1 MNFCTQCGHPARGST
16 RFCTNCGAPQH
27 PADDRP
33 AGDRTADDRTTDD
46 RTAPAPEDR
55 GATPSGLDSAGPVT
69 TTAPITPEGA
79 WPGTEPPT
87 FTAPATPPPSA
98 APPAPPPR
106 AAVPPAPPPAAPP
119 APPPAASRPP
129 PPPDLPAQT
138 AAPYWPAGE
147 PPEPEPETLA
157 GPWRRR
163 RFPVWLP
170 LAAAAVVV
178 LGGLAGWYLTGS
190 HGSHP
195 PASAGSSPSVTSPGG
210 GGSAQAATAEVS
222 TPAPSPSGSPVSPT
236 AAATATPGSTGTG
249 TAVVTLGPGVS
260 GQPAAAAIATFLGQ
274 YFKAINDHDYQAY
287 ISLFTLSGQ
296 QGHTPQAFNSGSG
309 TSTDSG
315 ERLVALSPA
324 QHGKTAATIVFT
336 SHQSPSQSATKS
348 ACTVWR
354 ITLYLRP
361 AGTSY
366 LIGRPP
372 GTYHASAK
380 ACA

>member
-16 RFCTNCGAPQH
+16 RFCTNCGARQDPADH
-27 PADDRP
+27 RRADDRP
-33 AGDRTADDRTTDD
+33 PDDRPPDD
-46 RTAPAPEDR
+46 PSASEPEDR
-55 GATPSGLDSAGPVT
+55 GTTPSGLDSGRPPT

-79 WPGTEPPT
+79 WPGTEPPA
-87 FTAPATPPPSA
+87 FTAPATPSRSA
-98 APPAPPPR
+98 APPAPPPL
-106 AAVPPAPPPAAPP
+106 PTAPPPAAPRTP
-119 APPPAASRPP
+119 RAPDPPV
-129 PPPDLPAQT
+129 QT

-147 PPEPEPETLA
+147 PPEPETPP

-170 LAAAAVVV
+170 LAAAVVVV

-190 HGSHP
+190 HGSRP
-195 PASAGSSPSVTSPGG
+195 PVSAGSSPSVTSPSG

-222 TPAPSPSGSPVSPT
+222 TPAPSLSGSPVSPT
-236 AAATATPGSTGTG
+236 AAATLTPGSTGTG
-249 TAVVTLGPGVS
+249 GAAVVTLGPGVS
-260 GQPAAAAIATFLGQ
+260 GQPAAAIATFLGQ

-287 ISLFTLSGQ
+287 ISLFTPSGQ

-309 TSTDSG
+309 TSADSG
-315 ERLVALSPA
+315 ETLVALSPA
-324 QHGKTAATIVFT
+324 QHGKTAATIAFR
-336 SHQSPSQSATKS
+336 SHQSPAQSATKS
-348 ACTVWR
+348 ACTAWR